1 MAMGQNRYG
10 KSGIRLVKVTRH
22 PDRHELRDLTVD
34 VSLEGDFDAV
44 HLAGDNTGLTA
55 TDTMRNAVYA
65 LAHQHKL
72 QDIESFAQALVDHFL
87 TAGPRVT
94 GARIAIA
101 EHPWERL
108 GTHAHAFQ
116 RATGGRHTTIATA
129 DSLEAGIEDLSVL
142 KTTESGFEG
151 FHKDRLTTLEDTKD
165 RILATSV
172 SATWSYRDRHA
183 DFASIRRSAHELL
196 LRAFSDHYSPSV
208 QYTLHRMGEAVLDA
222 HPEIERIHLSL
233 PNRHHLLVDLSPY
246 GLSNDNQVFQA
257 TTEPYGLI
265 EGTVERSGR

>member
-10 KSGIRLVKVTRH
+10 KSGIRLVKVVRH

-44 HLAGDNTGLTA
+44 HLEGDNTGLVA

-65 LAHQHKL
+65 LARQHEL
-72 QDIESFAQALVDHFL
+72 QDIESFALTLVDHFL
-87 TAGPRVT
+87 DAGPRVT

-108 GTHAHAFQ
+108 GTHEHAFQ
-116 RATGGRHTTIATA
+116 RGSGGRAIAIATA
-129 DSLEAGIEDLSVL
+129 ESLQAGIEDLTVL

-151 FHKDRLTTLEDTKD
+151 FHKDRFTTLEDTTD
-165 RILATSV
+165 RILATTV
-172 SATWSYRDRHA
+172 SATWTYRDRHA
-183 DFASIRRSAHELL
+183 DFGRIRRGAHEVL
-196 LRAFSDHYSPSV
+196 LRAFADHYSPSV
-208 QYTLHRMGEAVLDA
+208 QYTLHRMGEAVLEP
-222 HPEIERIHLSL
+222 HPQIERIHLSL
-233 PNRHHLLVDLSPY
+233 PNRHHLLVDLSPF